1 MPYISPEPQKR
12 CSQQS
17 FPYLYS
23 KFMKGQ
29 SDSALYASV
38 YGVVFHAHSY
48 SMILVY
54 WNLLQ
59 KDIRFVLQILKI
71 LWYCEFCQKELR
83 LRTMGFF
90 PMLLNLDY
98 RSDPVH
104 SEVEMGFATNL
115 WESRIVTYGFV
126 YEQVLEV
133 KEKKNPQSCIVFSR
147 TSVLYNNF
155 IFSLHPKGFWRK
167 DFSTLFRREQLT
179 LTSMGMFH
187 PNY

>member
-29 SDSALYASV
+29 SDCALYASV

-54 WNLLQ
+54 WNLFQ
-59 KDIRFVLQILKI
+59 KDIRFVLQTLKI

-115 WESRIVTYGFV
+115 RESRIVTYGFV

-133 KEKKNPQSCIVFSR
+133 KEKKPLNHVSYFQEHQYFTIILFLVCIQ
-147 TSVLYNNF
+147 
-155 IFSLHPKGFWRK
+155 K
-167 DFSTLFRREQLT
+167 DFEERTLFRREQLT